1 MPTPMERAPD
11 PQLEFK
17 PIPKQRYTST
27 DFAQQ
32 EWQKMWTK
40 VWLMAGRESDIPN
53 EGDYFSYDIGSESI
67 LIIRQ
72 RDGTLAA
79 RYNVCMHRGNRLCD
93 HGIGNAQR
101 FFCKFH
107 GWQYDI
113 DGSLKKALDPDKFPQ
128 GLPEEQ
134 LKLQPV
140 KCDTWAGF
148 IFISLNPDID
158 SLGDYLGV
166 IPEHLDPYH
175 FENWK
180 VDFDCSIEIDCN
192 WKTSVD
198 AFNEAYH
205 IAATHTW
212 TMAFSDDVNTT
223 YDCYDKHTR
232 MIFPEVQA
240 SPRHKG
246 SGTVTEQIK
255 EMFLQRVGID
265 SENFD
270 GSPAEARTAFAEAI
284 KAFGPS
290 VGADFSELNEAQ
302 MCDDFHYTLFPNVTF
317 NTHSMFV
324 WVFMHRPH
332 PTDPNKM
339 LFDFINLTN
348 TPAVDVKRP
357 KRLFL
362 KATPDFKIGDV
373 LPGGEV
379 LDEDL
384 YNLPRVQAGMNSSAF
399 KHLHLNAQEI
409 RILHFHDTLM
419 SYIEMD
425 DKDAPG

>member
-11 PQLEFK
+11 PGLSFD
-17 PIPKQRYTST
+17 PIPKSRYTDA
-27 DFAQQ
+27 DFAQR
-32 EWQKMWTK
+32 EWDKMWTK
-40 VWLMAGRESDIPN
+40 TWLMTGRESDIPN
-53 EGDYFSYDIGSESI
+53 PGDFYTFEIGRESI

-72 RDGTLAA
+72 RDGSIAA

-93 HGIGNAQR
+93 TGMGHAQR

-113 DGSLKKALDPDKFPQ
+113 DGSLKKALDEERFPQ

-134 LKLQPV
+134 LKLQEV
-140 KCDTWAGF
+140 RCDSWAGF
-148 IFISLNPDID
+148 VFINLDNNAEP
-158 SLGDYLGV
+158 LRDYLGV

-180 VDFDCSIEIDCN
+180 VDFDCTIEIDCN

-212 TMAFSDDVNTT
+212 TMAFSDDVNTL

-240 SPRHKG
+240 SPRHSG
-246 SGTVTEQIK
+246 AGTVTEQIK
-255 EMFLQRVGID
+255 EMFLQRVGV
-265 SENFD
+265 ENFEGD
-270 GSPAEARTAFAEAI
+270 PAQARTAFAQAIEAM
-284 KAFGPS
+284 APAL
-290 VGADFSELNEAQ
+290 GADFGDLNESQ

-324 WVFMHRPH
+324 WVFLHRPH

-339 LFDFINLTN
+339 FFDFINLAN
-348 TPAVDVKRP
+348 TPAIDVERP
-357 KRLFL
+357 RRQYF
-362 KATPDFKIGDV
+362 KATPDFKVGDAF
-373 LPGGEV
+373 PGGEV

-384 YNLPRVQAGMNSSAF
+384 FNLPRVQAGMNSAAF
-399 KHLHLNAQEI
+399 ENLHLNEQEI
-409 RILHFHDTLM
+409 RIVHFHDTLM
-419 SYIEMD
+419 NYLEAS
-425 DKDAPG
+425 